1 MPEADDP
8 VMAGA
13 QLARRVVNVVVL
25 SPATKPD
32 GYTVDVLVGSVE
44 LVINVSVPVG
54 PASDLWRY

>member
-13 QLARRVVNVVVL
+13 QLAGRVVNVVVL
-25 SPATKPD
+25 PLAMKPD

-44 LVINVSVPVG
+44 LVIDLSVPVG